1 MFKNSTL
8 FGTSSLLLKSAPKV
22 RGCCF
27 SLEGT
32 FHTTRRQVLPRMF
45 IVILD
50 LCYVVGGSR
59 LREIPIL
66 FNM

>member
-1 MFKNSTL
+1 MFKNS
-8 FGTSSLLLKSAPKV
+8 SLLGKGFLLAKIAPKV

-32 FHTTRRQVLPRMF
+32 FHTTRRQVLLRMF

>member
-1 MFKNSTL
+1 MFKNSSL
-8 FGTSSLLLKSAPKV
+8 FGKSLSLVKTAQKIRS
-22 RGCCF
+22 CCF